1 MSKWTKFQWGIT
13 VIVCAVILL
22 INTYYESVRSVLKTI
37 DEKWVPASVVILFIT
52 VLFVVW
58 MVALL
63 FYFQERK
70 GKPLFT
76 HKIWR
81 VMPAMIGV
89 SLVVTFILFVM
100 LGLTVLQNVD
110 ASNQWIVNLMV
121 ILFLTQVY
129 MLILSIYVRYNERK
143 TNREKILSSANATV
157 LLLLVILFFMP
168 GL

>member
-63 FYFQERK
+63 FYFQEQK

-89 SLVVTFILFVM
+89 SLVVTFILFVI
-100 LGLTVLQNVD
+100 LGVTVLQNVD

-157 LLLLVILFFMP
+157 LLLLVILFFIP

>member
-1 MSKWTKFQWGIT
+1 MSKWTKFQVGVA

-37 DEKWVPASVVILFIT
+37 DEKWVPAGVIILFIT

-81 VMPAMIGV
+81 VVPAMIGV

-157 LLLLVILFFMP
+157 LLLLVILFFIP

>member
-1 MSKWTKFQWGIT
+1 MSKWTKFQWGIM
-13 VIVCAVILL
+13 VILCAVILL

-89 SLVVTFILFVM
+89 SLVVTFILFVI
-100 LGLTVLQNVD
+100 LGVTVLQNVD